1 MVVEQLEDERFRK
14 GHSMI
19 AAFLFYTRAKQ
30 GARMVLLDSLQ
41 ADEHAIAE
49 KYLKTVFFPKDSLIV
64 EQGSPGD
71 GCYLIDEGQVRLE
84 VDVGETDTDTV
95 LGYLD
100 PGMLLGEFSLIDRKP
115 RSATAYA
122 QTDVAARFLPAA
134 AFQTLLEQHPKIGS
148 TILAEMAQ
156 DLTAKLRRTTEHL
169 ASSIATETTP
179 PAIDE
184 MVARAVAAQ
193 KAFEHWPEERVDSL
207 LHDIA
212 GCIADHAEQLAEET
226 VQETGF
232 GVVADKVLKIRFASL
247 DVYQVLAGKPAS
259 GLLRGDVQGRVTEI
273 ASPMGAVLGLIP
285 LTNPVPTLVF
295 KTLICLKARNALIL
309 SCHRNAQGVG
319 SHAGE
324 IIQDVLQKHGAPV
337 DLVQWVKERT
347 SRRTT
352 AMFMRHKDV
361 SFILATGGP
370 SMVKAAYSSGTP
382 AIGVG
387 PGNAPVL
394 ICSDADPEAAAE
406 MVVKGK
412 TFDNGVICGSENNL
426 VVDASV
432 REPFIAALKAHGA
445 TVLTS
450 DEIDRFMSVAF
461 DAETERLRRELV
473 GQSAQKIAEK
483 AGIKRD
489 DPIRLIVAPLE
500 IDRVDGPCG
509 REKLAPILSLF
520 TVDGVA
526 AGLELCK
533 RILNNE
539 GIGHT
544 AVIHTNDPDLVEQFG
559 LEIPASRILVNCP
572 GSQGCAGICGG
583 LTPSLTLGCGTL
595 GGTSTTDN
603 VSYGNLL
610 NIKRIAHAL

>member
-1 MVVEQLEDERFRK
+1 M
-14 GHSMI
+14 
-19 AAFLFYTRAKQ
+19 A
-30 GARMVLLDSLQ
+30 LLGSLQ
-41 ADEHAIAE
+41 PHEYDIAE
-49 KYLKTVFFPKDSLIV
+49 QYLKTVSFPKGSLIV

-71 GCYLIDEGQVRLE
+71 GCYLIDEGQVRLD

-100 PGMLLGEFSLIDRKP
+100 PGTLLGEFSLIDGEP

-122 QTDVAARFLPAA
+122 HTDVVARFLPTER
-134 AFQTLLEQHPKIGS
+134 FHRLLEQHPKIGLS
-148 TILAEMAQ
+148 VLTEMAQ
-156 DLTAKLRRTTEHL
+156 DLTAKLRRTTEQL

-179 PAIDE
+179 PAVDE

-193 KAFEHWPEERVDSL
+193 KAFELWSEERVDSL

-212 GCIADHAEQLAEET
+212 GRIAEQAEELAAAT

-247 DVYQVLAGKPAS
+247 DVYQILAGKPAS
-259 GLLRGDVQGRVTEI
+259 GLLQRDVEDPVTEI
-273 ASPMGAVLGLIP
+273 ASPMGVVLGLIP
-285 LTNPVPTLVF
+285 VTNPVPTLVF
-295 KTLICLKARNALIL
+295 KTLICLKGRNALIL
-309 SCHRNAQGVG
+309 SCHRNAQQVG
-319 SHAGE
+319 SRAGE
-324 IIQDVLQKHGAPV
+324 IIQDVLQQHGAPV
-337 DLVQWVKERT
+337 ELVQWIKERS
-347 SRRTT
+347 SRKTT
-352 AMFMRHKDV
+352 AMFMRHEGV

-387 PGNAPVL
+387 PGNAPVWV
-394 ICSDADPEAAAE
+394 CSDADPKAAAR
-406 MVVKGK
+406 MVIGGK
-412 TFDNGVICGSENNL
+412 SFDNGVICGSENNL

-445 TVLTS
+445 AVLTS
-450 DEIDRFMSVAF
+450 DEIDRFTPVVF
-461 DAETERLRRELV
+461 DAEKGHLRRELV
-473 GQSAQKIAEK
+473 GQSAQRIAEK

-500 IDRVDGPCG
+500 TDRVDGPYG

-544 AVIHTNDPDLVEQFG
+544 AVIHTNDPDLVERFG
-559 LEIPASRILVNCP
+559 LEMPASRILVNCP